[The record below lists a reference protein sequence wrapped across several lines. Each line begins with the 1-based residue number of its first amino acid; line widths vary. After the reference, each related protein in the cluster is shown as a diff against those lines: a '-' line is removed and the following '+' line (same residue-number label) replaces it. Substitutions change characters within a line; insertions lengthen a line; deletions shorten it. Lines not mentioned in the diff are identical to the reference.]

1 MPNWVPQSPTW
12 FCRITSSPRNSST
25 RPTASPMMVERKC
38 PTCISLAGSAREVDH
53 HTPLGARL
61 VHRKLRI
68 GQRGFEAL
76 GQGVAVL
83 EEVEK
88 ARTGDLDL
96 ADLRVLG
103 QCGDELLGQLPR
115 LHAGRFGQH
124 HGDVAGEVA
133 VTLVLVFSTW
143 IAGVSP
149 PAARPRWSG
158 GQGLAGSGGE
168 CCLSWSARSAG
179 SARKPGIIGA

>member
-1 MPNWVPQSPTW
+1 MPDMHLLGQV
-12 FCRITSSPRNSST
+12 RR
-25 RPTASPMMVERKC
+25 
-38 PTCISLAGSAREVDH
+38 GEVDH
-53 HTPLGARL
+53 HTLLGARL

-133 VTLVLVFSTW
+133 VTLVLGVFHLDRGRQSLRQH
-143 IAGVSP
+143 A
-149 PAARPRWSG
+149 
-158 GQGLAGSGGE
+158 LAGQADKGLLDQVANAVFHGRLGPQEVRENPALSGRDG
-168 CCLSWSARSAG
+168 CGFKPCG
-179 SARKPGIIGA
+179 SRCRKVMVPTA